1 MLTRVKPAC
10 DPETELA
17 VERAIGCAITVHK
30 ILGPGYAEG
39 VYHDAFGLELDHHGI
54 SFERERPVPILYRG
68 HVLKTHRLD
77 IVIEGR
83 VLVELKAVERLERIH
98 HAQVVG
104 YLRSSGLRV
113 GLLMNFNS
121 VLLKSA
127 MRRIVV

>member
-1 MLTRVKPAC
+1 MLTRVTPAC
-10 DPETELA
+10 DPQTEL
-17 VERAIGCAITVHK
+17 VIERTIGCAIAVHK
-30 ILGPGYAEG
+30 ALGPGYAEAI
-39 VYHDAFGLELDHHGI
+39 YQDAFGLELDHHGI

-68 HVLKTHRLD
+68 HVLRTHRLD
-77 IVIEGR
+77 LVVEDR

-121 VLLKSA
+121 EWLKSTLQ
-127 MRRIVV
+127 RIVV